1 MIIVIGVAANKCDLS
16 NQAEVNEREGM
27 EFAKQI
33 NAVFQETSASI
44 DCGINELFGKLAK
57 KYISSL
63 IKRSNEKKEE
73 IIATRQEEE
82 FRTRYQEWRELI
94 HIEVNEEVWEA
105 LDFDMESVG

>member
-16 NQAEVNEREGM
+16 NQAEVNEKEGM

-73 IIATRQEEE
+73 INNKMILSSHQTNMSGSQRCC
-82 FRTRYQEWRELI
+82 
-94 HIEVNEEVWEA
+94 
-105 LDFDMESVG
+105 G

>member
-73 IIATRQEEE
+73 MSNKVMLTS
-82 FRTRYQEWRELI
+82 
-94 HIEVNEEVWEA
+94 HHS
-105 LDFDMESVG
+105 DMSASQRCCG

>member
-1 MIIVIGVAANKCDLS
+1 MLIFIVIGVAANKCDLS

-57 KYISSL
+57 KYVSSL
-63 IKRSNEKKEE
+63 IKRNNEKKEE
-73 IIATRQEEE
+73 MSNKVVLTSHQP
-82 FRTRYQEWRELI
+82 
-94 HIEVNEEVWEA
+94 
-105 LDFDMESVG
+105 DMSASQRCCG

>member
-44 DCGINELFGKLAK
+44 DCDVMPAC
-57 KYISSL
+57 
-63 IKRSNEKKEE
+63 
-73 IIATRQEEE
+73 A
-82 FRTRYQEWRELI
+82 
-94 HIEVNEEVWEA
+94 A
-105 LDFDMESVG
+105 LCPCSIVPLTACFLRCGFDF